1 MAERVCPLA
10 IAIAVVLTAG
20 TAAAQEAQPRDLGRV
35 FVQVAGQGEEMAGH
49 LLDLGPSGITLL
61 VDGVRRE
68 VPLESVL
75 RVQTRG
81 DSLWN
86 GTLIG
91 AAIGAVVFALV
102 ASEYGDAVYPGALLG
117 TALYA
122 SLGASVDALIPGRTT
137 LYRKTPR
144 DARRSGAPAAAI
156 AMKIHF

>member
-1 MAERVCPLA
+1 MVERVRPLA

-20 TAAAQEAQPRDLGRV
+20 SAAAQEARPRDLARV
-35 FVQVAGQGEEMAGH
+35 FVQVADQGEEMAGH
-49 LLDLGPSGITLL
+49 LLDLGPSGVTLL

-91 AAIGAVVFALV
+91 AAVGAVVFALV

-122 SLGASVDALIPGRTT
+122 SVGASVDALIPGRTT

-144 DARRSGAPAAAI
+144 DALRSGVPAAAI
-156 AMKIHF
+156 AMKIRF